1 MEDESDPERSRGRL
15 LVSTYVASLG
25 VGLLL
30 FQVHIYQA
38 GLKELDYE
46 AIEKFKYENYSL
58 HDEETDVMPLKWY
71 EAQPVVSKKIVV
83 MHLQ

>member
-1 MEDESDPERSRGRL
+1 M
-15 LVSTYVASLG
+15 
-25 VGLLL
+25 GLLL

-46 AIEKFKYENYSL
+46 AIQKFKYENYPL

>member
-1 MEDESDPERSRGRL
+1 MKAIQKEVEVGFWFLHML
-15 LVSTYVASLG
+15 LVWG
-25 VGLLL
+25 WGLLL

>member
-1 MEDESDPERSRGRL
+1 M
-15 LVSTYVASLG
+15 
-25 VGLLL
+25 
-30 FQVHIYQA
+30 HIYQA
-38 GLKELDYE
+38 GLKDLDYE
-46 AIEKFKYENYSL
+46 AIQKFKYENYSL